1 MAKKP
6 DITTIASGY
15 YSRQAL
21 NTNFENLQTGFDN
34 TLSLDGST
42 PNAMGADL
50 DMNSNDI
57 LNASEIDASSLR
69 LNGVLVSP
77 SAVSIQSSV
86 AASNVFTGDG
96 STTVYSLTYE
106 PFIKDNT
113 QVYIDGVYQNKV
125 GYNTSGT
132 TLTFTEAPPL
142 NSQIEVMIATTL
154 TDVGTAAAAAVTY
167 NQGGVGAVNT
177 TVQAKL
183 QETVSVKDFGAVG
196 DGVTDDTA
204 AIQAAINAA
213 TSLYIPDGTYLC
225 SQLTLK
231 SNLTIDGVGTIKMK
245 ANTSTASNVY
255 LMGMLEAT
263 VTEYE
268 NITIRNIKLD
278 GNRSAMPSATGQNVK
293 RTGIFIP
300 YGNNILIENVEVKSF
315 GSSDNAALYTPTGN
329 NSIGIS
335 LLECYN
341 FAIRDCTVHDCA
353 HYGIQ
358 TWICADGII
367 SDNHV
372 FDNGGHS
379 FGGAAIKDTVYSG
392 NTSDF
397 TALSSYT
404 YGSGNGAGQ
413 GFWLRNVEDCVI
425 DGNICSR
432 NSSITYNEGAIVQ
445 LGNEPSL
452 GSSPASSNIANFISN
467 PSALKNKGANISNN
481 NCSGSNQKGIYV
493 WGGNNENNTIVGNT
507 VRNVADEAIYI
518 TSNRGNISG
527 NFVEGGCSN
536 FAIAIE
542 GRDGI
547 INGNNVFNVDG
558 TAIKAGGVRHIV
570 SNNKIEDFC
579 MTNAG
584 YAIQTTE
591 FGNNPVIN
599 GNHIYSSDTSNIT
612 SGIFVNINVNAS
624 VVADNFVDGAI
635 TNGVY
640 GEIDNANFK
649 TAHRWTNNSAD
660 MTYITSQAA
669 YRYKVAA
676 RLTDYAMWVDSS
688 GDLRIFSGNPTSD
701 TAGVVVGTQT

>member
-1 MAKKP
+1 MSKKP
-6 DITTIASGY
+6 TVTTVASGY
-15 YSRQAL
+15 YGRQAL
-21 NTNFENLQTGFDN
+21 NDNFEALRDAFDN
-34 TLSLDGST
+34 TLSRDGST

-57 LNASEIDASSLR
+57 LNAQTVNTEALR
-69 LNGVLVSP
+69 LDGVLVSSSGL
-77 SAVSIQSSV
+77 SAAGATLFSDDY
-86 AASNVFTGDG
+86 TGDG
-96 STTVYSLTYE
+96 STVAYTMTYQ

-113 QVYIDGVYQNKV
+113 QVYIDGVYQNKD
-125 GYNTSGT
+125 GYSISGT
-132 TLTFTEAPPL
+132 TLTFSAAPPL
-142 NSQIEVMIATTL
+142 NSAIEIVVARSL
-154 TDVGTAAAAAVTY
+154 NTAATDASNVGY
-167 NQGGVGAVNT
+167 NQGGTGAVNT
-177 TVQAKL
+177 TVEAKL
-183 QETVSVKDFGAVG
+183 QEFVSVKDFGAVG
-196 DGVTDDTA
+196 DGVTDDTV
-204 AIQAAINAA
+204 AIQAAIDAA

-300 YGNNILIENVEVKSF
+300 YGNNILIENIEVKSF
-315 GSSDNAALYTPTGN
+315 GSSDNVALYTPTGN

-358 TWICADGII
+358 VWISADGIV

-379 FGGAAIKDTVYSG
+379 FGGAAIKDTVFSG

-432 NSSITYNEGAIVQ
+432 HSSITYNEGAIIQ
-445 LGNEPSL
+445 LGNETSL
-452 GSSPASSNIANFISN
+452 GSSPASTDIANFISN

-493 WGGNNENNTIVGNT
+493 WGGNNENNAIVGNT
-507 VRNVADEAIYI
+507 VREVADEAIYI
-518 TSNRGNISG
+518 TSNRANVSS

-547 INGNNVFNVDG
+547 INGNNIFNVDG
-558 TAIKAGGVRHIV
+558 TAIKAQGTRFVV

-579 MTNAG
+579 MANAG

-624 VVADNFVDGAI
+624 VVSDNFVDGGI

-640 GEIDNANFK
+640 GELDNANFK

-676 RLTDYAMWVDSS
+676 RLTDYAMWVDST